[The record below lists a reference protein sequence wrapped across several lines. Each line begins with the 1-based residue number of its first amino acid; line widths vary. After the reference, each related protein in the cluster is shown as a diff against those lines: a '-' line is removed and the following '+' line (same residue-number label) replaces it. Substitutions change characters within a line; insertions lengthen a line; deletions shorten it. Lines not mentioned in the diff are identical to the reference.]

1 MSEEESPDSI
11 DRKKDRKKEREKLK
25 EDPRDF
31 EHRLHNAKMSFL
43 NYMAR
48 KVLPGGFWSGNR
60 LQPGASAGDNATA
73 ISGTS
78 PTALDPKGKTRLHLT
93 FDDGPDPG
101 STPALL
107 NLLAEKRVIATFF
120 FVGANAR
127 KNASL
132 VKEVH
137 GAGQIIGNHSMNH
150 LFLPV
155 QTTKKIESEIDEAN
169 QVLEEITGERP
180 SLFRPPFGLID
191 RRGAELLAAR
201 RMSPVYWGAVADD
214 WQYIGEEAVTR
225 RILKQ
230 LPREEL
236 IVLHEG
242 PHLGKQTVNAAALL
256 IDRCLELGFSF
267 DSI

>member
-1 MSEEESPDSI
+1 MSEEESPDKI
-11 DRKKDRKKEREKLK
+11 DRKKEREKLK

-60 LQPGASAGDNATA
+60 LQPGAGAAAPESATV
-73 ISGTS
+73 SGGTLRS
-78 PTALDPKGKTRLHLT
+78 QLDANGKIRLHLT

-101 STPALL
+101 STPDLL
-107 NLLAEKRVIATFF
+107 NLLAKRGVIATFF
-120 FVGANAR
+120 FIGANA
-127 KNASL
+127 KEHAAL
-132 VKEVH
+132 VKEVQN
-137 GAGQIIGNHSMNH
+137 AGQIIGNHSMNH

-155 QTTKKIESEIDEAN
+155 QATKKIESEIDEAN
-169 QVLEEITGERP
+169 QILEEITGERP

-191 RRGAELLAAR
+191 KRGAELLAAR

>member
-1 MSEEESPDSI
+1 MSQEESPDKI
-11 DRKKDRKKEREKLK
+11 DRKKEREKLK

-60 LQPGASAGDNATA
+60 LQPGESAYKQDDATA
-73 ISGTS
+73 NSDTNQ
-78 PTALDPKGKTRLHLT
+78 TTLDGNGKIRLHLT

-107 NLLAEKRVIATFF
+107 NLLAEKGVIATFF
-120 FVGANAR
+120 FIGANA
-127 KNASL
+127 KKHTSL
-132 VKEVH
+132 VKEVQK
-137 GAGQIIGNHSMNH
+137 AGQIIGNHSMNH

-155 QTTKKIESEIDEAN
+155 QTSKKIESEIDEAN

>member
-1 MSEEESPDSI
+1 MSEE
-11 DRKKDRKKEREKLK
+11 KVDRKKEREKLK

-60 LQPGASAGDNATA
+60 LQPGAGAAAPEPDTA
-73 ISGTS
+73 NGGTRPS
-78 PTALDPKGKTRLHLT
+78 HLDANGKIRLHLT

-101 STPALL
+101 STPDLL
-107 NLLAEKRVIATFF
+107 NLLAKRGVIATFF
-120 FVGANAR
+120 FIGANA
-127 KNASL
+127 KKHAAL
-132 VKEVH
+132 VKEVQN
-137 GAGQIIGNHSMNH
+137 AGQIIGNHSMNH

-155 QTTKKIESEIDEAN
+155 QATKKIESEIDEAN

-191 RRGAELLAAR
+191 KRGAELLAAR

-214 WQYIGEEAVTR
+214 WQEVGTEVVVK
-225 RILKQ
+225 RIMRQ
-230 LPREEL
+230 VGGHEL

-242 PHLGKQTVNAAALL
+242 HSLGHQNVNAARQL
-256 IDRCLELGFSF
+256 IERLRQMGFDF
-267 DSI
+267 GPVV